1 MSNLALT
8 ELLASYVPKLIQNRV
23 IANPAPIESPVA
35 EDLQAA
41 ILFADISGFTLL
53 TERMAE
59 KGPTGVESLA
69 RILNEYFGQLI
80 DIIHDY
86 GGDVVKFA
94 GDAVIAVWPVV
105 PDLAIRET
113 ISRADQWQ
121 WTMRAAECALEVRQ
135 RLTNYKAEDA
145 NLYLK
150 LAVSLGKIST
160 VHVGGEFNRWEF
172 LLTGTPLVELG
183 IANTLAKAGDI
194 LITPSAWK
202 FIHNDC
208 EAERLEFELKDTI
221 AQGGRLTNLNKPSSI
236 FNSPTKPVI
245 PDGAEN
251 SLRPYIPGAVIN
263 RLTAGQSSW
272 IAELRRVTVLFINLP
287 DLDQDTAL
295 ENAQDIARLIQ
306 RSVYHYE
313 GSINKI
319 NVDDKGITIVAA
331 LGLPPFSHENDPAR
345 GVQAALMIRRELVRL
360 NVHSFIGIATGRI
373 FCGSVG
379 NDSRR
384 EYTIIGNAVNLSA
397 RLMGAA
403 SQQDELIAERF
414 VPILCDRTTYDSAKE
429 AVEFDVLAPQRVK
442 GRTEPVEVFQ
452 ALEAKKSVVRSKTE
466 LVGRQEEKTLI
477 AAALQELSRGA
488 PHQTL
493 VLQGEAGIGKSRLFE
508 ELIRQAE
515 ILDVRMFVGNGD
527 PIEKASPYHAW
538 RPIFNQIFDLGEP
551 AANSDFAE
559 EPHTSMED
567 NVVAKLAEIDAD
579 LTRYAPLVDVVLPVP
594 IPDNELTSAMS
605 GEIRGGNVR
614 ELLARLLAFEASQS
628 PLLIV
633 MEDLHWF
640 DSASWALLV
649 DVQQKVRPLFLALNT
664 RPLADPV
671 PVQFKQ
677 ILDTPGTRLLRLEA
691 MKLDDVEALVCQR
704 LGVKSVPPMLSRLIR
719 EKSEGHPFFAEE
731 LAYALRDSG
740 ILVIENQECRVHSR
754 LLNFEDLT
762 LPDTLQAAITNRID
776 SLNPSQQLT
785 LKVASVIGRIFAF
798 RLLQAIHPIE
808 ADKSALPDY
817 MAALTRLSLTMVES
831 EAPDLAYIFKHAVT
845 QEVAYNLM
853 LFSQRRLLHQS
864 VAEWIETNY
873 EKNLEAYYA
882 LLAHHWSQA
891 ADTSETLRDRRAL
904 HKAVEYLEKAGEQAM
919 QNYANQEAVQFFRQA
934 LELDEKLT
942 GPEVGKFARERELRN
957 ARWHSRLAL
966 AHYGLGSLPD
976 CHKHVL
982 EALRLLENPM
992 PRSSLQIGF
1001 GLLPQIIRQ
1010 VFHRT
1015 FPSRFIGSVRD
1026 AQKRDVAIEVARLYE
1041 LLGRIYFYSN
1051 ETLPIIYTVLR
1062 FLNEAEKAG
1071 PSPELASAYSSMSV
1085 LAGFA
1090 QLHKLA
1096 ETYVDRA
1103 LVVAR
1108 DVNLPSNLI
1117 TVYVVTS
1124 AYLLTVGKWEEVR
1137 GRVEEAKEICEQL
1150 GDYRQWGDATAML
1163 GESAFIAGDTSYSMN
1178 IHSVLLEDARHRRNP
1193 LQQCWGLL
1201 GVAVNNIR
1209 WGKAADAL
1217 PMLEEALRILEETPN
1232 LASSI
1237 ETNGQTA
1244 LAYLRLGQEEK
1255 ALGHAQKVLKLSE
1268 KISPTVYSMDVGF
1281 SGAADVYFELWERAL
1296 RDPAKKADTEH
1307 LKELAEKAIKRLIA
1321 FEKVFPIG
1329 QAVTPIYRGWYEW
1342 LTGKNQSAIKTLG
1355 RGLEAALK
1363 FNMAYEEGLI
1373 RLRLAA
1379 YSQGNLDARKQNLGR
1394 AIEIFEK
1401 MDALDELRLAQA
1413 EAQKAGIHRLSD

>member
-35 EDLQAA
+35 EELQAA

-59 KGPTGVESLA
+59 KGPTGVETLA

-105 PDLAIRET
+105 PDVT
-113 ISRADQWQ
+113 ISQTVSRADQWQ
-121 WTMRAAECALEVRQ
+121 WTMRAAECALEVHE
-135 RLTNYKAEDA
+135 RLSNYKVEDA
-145 NLYLK
+145 SLYLK
-150 LAVSLGKIST
+150 LAVSLGRINT
-160 VHVGGEFNRWEF
+160 VHVGGVFNRWEF
-172 LLTGTPLVELG
+172 LITGTPLVELG
-183 IANTLAKAGDI
+183 IANNLAKAGEI

-202 FIHNDC
+202 LIRND
-208 EAERLEFELKDTI
+208 ANAQTIEFELKDTI
-221 AQGGRLTNLNKPSSI
+221 AQGGRLEGLNKPSSI
-236 FNSPTKPVI
+236 YSSPQKPVI

-287 DLDQDTAL
+287 DIDQDTAL
-295 ENAQDIARLIQ
+295 ESAQDVARLIQ

-331 LGLPPFSHENDPAR
+331 LGLPPFSHEDDPAR
-345 GVQAALMIRRELVRL
+345 GVQSALMIRRELTNLRVP
-360 NVHSFIGIATGRI
+360 SYIGIATGRI

-379 NDSRR
+379 NDLRR

-403 SQQDELIAERF
+403 SAQDELIAKHV
-414 VPILCDRTTYDSAKE
+414 VPILCDRLTYDSAKE
-429 AVEFDVLAPQRVK
+429 VVEFETLPSQRVK
-442 GRTEPVEVFQ
+442 GRTEPVEVFH
-452 ALEAKKSVVRSKTE
+452 ALDVKKSVVRSKTE
-466 LVGRQEEKTLI
+466 LIGRQEEKTLI

-508 ELIRQAE
+508 DLIRQAE
-515 ILDVRMFVGNGD
+515 TLDVKMFVGTGD
-527 PIEKASPYHAW
+527 SIEKSSPYHAW
-538 RPIFNQIFDLGEP
+538 RTIFNQIFGIEEALAQG
-551 AANSDFAE
+551 DFAE
-559 EPHTSMED
+559 APQALIED
-567 NVVAKLAEIDAD
+567 NVLAKLAEIDPD
-579 LTRYAPLVDVVLPVP
+579 LVRYAPLVDVVLPVS
-594 IPDNELTSAMS
+594 ISDNELTSAMS

-614 ELLARLLAFEASQS
+614 ELLTRLLTFEASQS
-628 PLLIV
+628 PMLIV

-664 RPLADPV
+664 RPLTDPV
-671 PVQFKQ
+671 PAQFKQ
-677 ILDTPGTRLLRLEA
+677 ILDTSGTRLLRLEA

-740 ILVIENQECRVHSR
+740 ILMIQNQECWVHSR
-754 LLNFEDLT
+754 FLNFEDLT

-776 SLNPSQQLT
+776 SLDPSQQLT

-798 RLLQAIHPIE
+798 RVLQAIHPIE
-808 ADKSALPDY
+808 ADKSALSDY
-817 MAALTRLSLTMVES
+817 MATLTRLSLTLIES

-853 LFSQRRLLHQS
+853 LFSQRRLLHQA
-864 VAEWIETNY
+864 VAEWIEKNY
-873 EKNLEAYYA
+873 EKNLEAYYT

-891 ADTSETLRDRRAL
+891 ADPAESLQDGRAL
-904 HKAVEYLEKAGEQAM
+904 HKAVEYLEKAGEQAI
-919 QNYANQEAVQFFRQA
+919 QNYANQEAVQFFSQA
-934 LELDEKLT
+934 LELDKKIT
-942 GPEVGKFARERELRN
+942 GPEVGKFAQDRNLRMT
-957 ARWHSRLAL
+957 RWHSRLAL

-976 CHKHVL
+976 CNKHVH
-982 EALRLLENPM
+982 EALQLLQSPM
-992 PRSSLQIGF
+992 PRSTLQIGL

-1010 VFHRT
+1010 VFHRA
-1015 FPSRFIGSVRD
+1015 FPSRFIGSVT
-1026 AQKRDVAIEVARLYE
+1026 ASQKREVAIEVARLYE

-1051 ETLPIIYTVLR
+1051 ETLPIMYSVVR

-1090 QLHKLA
+1090 QLHTLA
-1096 ETYVDRA
+1096 ETYVERA
-1103 LVVAR
+1103 LAVAR
-1108 DVNLPSNLI
+1108 EVNLSSNLI

-1124 AYLLTVGKWEEVR
+1124 AYLLTVGKWEDVR
-1137 GRVEEAKEICEQL
+1137 RRVEEAKELCEQL

-1178 IHSVLLEDARHRRNP
+1178 IQRILLEDARRRRNP

-1201 GVAVNNIR
+1201 GVSVNNIR

-1232 LASSI
+1232 LASLI
-1237 ETNGQTA
+1237 ETNGQLA
-1244 LAYLRLGQEEK
+1244 LAHLRLGQEEK
-1255 ALGHAQKVLKLSE
+1255 ALAHAEKALQLSE
-1268 KISPTVYSMDVGF
+1268 KISPTVYSMDIGF
-1281 SGAADVYFELWERAL
+1281 SGVADVYFELWERTFQDSAQ
-1296 RDPAKKADTEH
+1296 KADSAK
-1307 LKELAEKAIKRLIA
+1307 LQQLAERAIKLLVA
-1321 FEKVFPIG
+1321 FQKVFPIG
-1329 QAVTPIYRGWYEW
+1329 QAVTPIYQGWYDW
-1342 LTGKNQSAIKTLG
+1342 LTGKPDEAVKSWR

-1363 FNMAYEEGLI
+1363 FNMVYEEGLI
-1373 RLRLAA
+1373 RLKLAT
-1379 YSQGNLDARKQNLGR
+1379 YSQGNLDARKRNLWR
-1394 AIEIFEK
+1394 AMDIFEK
-1401 MDALDELRLAQA
+1401 MGALNELRLTQ
-1413 EAQKAGIHRLSD
+1413 EQAQKAGI

>member
-35 EDLQAA
+35 EELQAA

-59 KGPTGVESLA
+59 KGPTGVETLA

-105 PDLAIRET
+105 PDIAISET
-113 ISRADQWQ
+113 VSRADQWQ
-121 WTMRAAECALEVRQ
+121 WTMRAAECALEVHQ
-135 RLTNYKAEDA
+135 RLTNYKVEDA
-145 NLYLK
+145 HLYLK
-150 LAVSLGKIST
+150 LAVSLGRINT
-160 VHVGGEFNRWEF
+160 VHVGGVFNRWEF
-172 LLTGTPLVELG
+172 LITGAPLVELG
-183 IANTLAKAGDI
+183 LANNLAKAGEI

-202 FIHNDC
+202 LIRNDSN
-208 EAERLEFELKDTI
+208 AQSIEFELKDAI
-221 AQGGRLTNLNKPSSI
+221 AQGGRLESLNKPSSI
-236 FNSPTKPVI
+236 FSSPKKPVI

-287 DLDQDTAL
+287 DIDQDTAL
-295 ENAQDIARLIQ
+295 ESAQDIARLIQ

-331 LGLPPFSHENDPAR
+331 LGLPPFSHEDDPAR
-345 GVQAALMIRRELVRL
+345 GVQAALMIRRELTTLRVP
-360 NVHSFIGIATGRI
+360 SYIGITTGRI

-379 NDSRR
+379 NDLRR

-403 SQQDELIAERF
+403 STQDELIAKHV
-414 VPILCDRTTYDSAKE
+414 VPILCDRLTYDSAKE
-429 AVEFDVLAPQRVK
+429 AVEFETLPPQHVK
-442 GRTEPVEVFQ
+442 GRTEPVEVFH
-452 ALEAKKSVVRSKTE
+452 ALEIKKSVVRSKTE
-466 LVGRQEEKTLI
+466 LIGRQEEKTLM
-477 AAALQELSRGA
+477 AGALQELSRGA

-508 ELIRQAE
+508 DLIRQAE
-515 ILDVRMFVGNGD
+515 TLDVKMFVGNGD

-538 RPIFNQIFDLGEP
+538 RPIFHQIFDIADSL
-551 AANSDFAE
+551 ANEDFTEA
-559 EPHTSMED
+559 PQTVIED
-567 NVVAKLAEIDAD
+567 KVLAKLVEIDPD
-579 LTRYAPLVDVVLPVP
+579 LVRYAPLVDVVLPIA

-614 ELLARLLAFEASQS
+614 ELLTRLLAFEASQS
-628 PLLIV
+628 PMLIV

-664 RPLADPV
+664 RPLADPI
-671 PVQFKQ
+671 PAQFKQ
-677 ILDTPGTRLLRLEA
+677 ILDIPGTRLLRLEA

-740 ILVIENQECRVHSR
+740 ILMIENQECRVHSR
-754 LLNFEDLT
+754 FLNFEDLT

-808 ADKSALPDY
+808 ADKSALHDY
-817 MAALTRLSLTMVES
+817 MATLTRLSLTLIES

-853 LFSQRRLLHQS
+853 LFSQRRLLHQA
-864 VAEWIETNY
+864 VAEWIEKNY

-891 ADTSETLRDRRAL
+891 ADPSEALQDGHAL
-904 HKAVEYLEKAGEQAM
+904 HKAVEYLEKAGEQAI
-919 QNYANQEAVQFFRQA
+919 QNYANQEAVQFFSQA
-934 LELDEKLT
+934 LALDKKIT
-942 GPEVGKFARERELRN
+942 GPEVGLVARDRQLRK

-976 CHKHVL
+976 CNKHVH
-982 EALRLLENPM
+982 EALQLLENPM
-992 PRSSLQIGF
+992 PRSTLQIGL

-1010 VFHRT
+1010 VFHRL
-1015 FPSRFIGSVRD
+1015 FPTRFIGAVTDS
-1026 AQKRDVAIEVARLYE
+1026 QKREGAIEVARLYE

-1051 ETLPIIYTVLR
+1051 ETLPIMYSVVR

-1090 QLHKLA
+1090 QLHTLA

-1103 LVVAR
+1103 LAVAR
-1108 DVNLPSNLI
+1108 EVNLSSNLI

-1124 AYLLTVGKWEEVR
+1124 AYLLTVGKWEDVR
-1137 GRVEEAKEICEQL
+1137 RRVEEAKAICEQL

-1178 IHSVLLEDARHRRNP
+1178 IQRILLEDARRRRNP

-1201 GVAVNNIR
+1201 GVSVNNIR

-1232 LASSI
+1232 VASSI
-1237 ETNGQTA
+1237 ETNGQLA
-1244 LAYLRLGQEEK
+1244 LAHLRLGQEEK
-1255 ALGHAQKVLKLSE
+1255 ALAYAEKVLKLSE
-1268 KISPTVYSMDVGF
+1268 KLSPTVYSMDIGF
-1281 SGAADVYFELWERAL
+1281 SGVADVYFELWERAL
-1296 RDPAKKADTEH
+1296 QDPAQKTESEN
-1307 LKELAEKAIKRLIA
+1307 LKQLAERAIKLLVA
-1321 FEKVFPIG
+1321 FQKVFPIG
-1329 QAVTPIYRGWYEW
+1329 QAVTPIYQGWYEW
-1342 LTGKNQSAIKTLG
+1342 LTGKPEEAVKSLR
-1355 RGLEAALK
+1355 RGLAAALK

-1373 RLRLAA
+1373 RLKLAT
-1379 YSQGNLDARKQNLGR
+1379 YSQANLDARKRNLWR
-1394 AIEIFEK
+1394 AMDIFEK
-1401 MDALDELRLAQA
+1401 MGALNELRLAQE
-1413 EAQKAGIHRLSD
+1413 EAQKAGI

>member
-23 IANPAPIESPVA
+23 IENPSPIESPVA
-35 EDLQAA
+35 EEIQAA

-59 KGPTGVESLA
+59 TGPTGVETLA

-80 DIIHDY
+80 DIIHNY

-94 GDAVIAVWPVV
+94 GDAVIAVWPVI
-105 PDLAIRET
+105 PDAAISDT

-121 WTMRAAECALEVRQ
+121 WTMRAAECALEVHK

-150 LAVSLGKIST
+150 LAVSLGKINT
-160 VHVGGEFNRWEF
+160 VHVGGVFNRWEF
-172 LLTGTPLVELG
+172 LIAGAPLVELG
-183 IANTLAKAGDI
+183 IANNLAKAGEI

-202 FIHNDC
+202 LIRNDSN
-208 EAERLEFELKDTI
+208 AQAIEFELRDTI
-221 AQGGRLTNLNKPSSI
+221 AQGGRLESLNKPSSI
-236 FNSPTKPVI
+236 FQSPKKPVI
-245 PDGAEN
+245 PDSAEI

-295 ENAQDIARLIQ
+295 EKSQDIARRIQ

-331 LGLPPFSHENDPAR
+331 LGLPPFSHEDDPAR
-345 GVQAALMIRRELVRL
+345 GVKAALMIRKELADLQVP
-360 NVHSFIGIATGRI
+360 SYIGIATGRI

-379 NDSRR
+379 NDARR

-397 RLMGAA
+397 RLMAAA
-403 SQQDELIAERF
+403 SQQDELIAKQV
-414 VPILCDRTTYDSAKE
+414 VPILCDRLTYDSAKE
-429 AVEFDVLAPQRVK
+429 AVEFEPLPPQRVK

-452 ALEAKKSVVRSKTE
+452 ALEVKKSVVRSKTE
-466 LVGRQEEKTLI
+466 LIGRQEEKTLI
-477 AAALQELSRGA
+477 AAALQELSRGT

-508 ELIRQAE
+508 DLIRQAE
-515 ILDVRMFVGNGD
+515 TLDVRMSVGNGD
-527 PIEKASPYHAW
+527 AIEKASPYHAW
-538 RPIFNQIFDLGEP
+538 RPIFNQIFEIEDLLAKG
-551 AANSDFAE
+551 DFKADSEALIE
-559 EPHTSMED
+559 E
-567 NVVAKLAEIDAD
+567 NVLAKLAEIDPD
-579 LTRYAPLVDVVLPVP
+579 LVRYAPLVDVVLPIH

-614 ELLARLLAFEASQS
+614 EVLTRLLSFESSQS

-671 PVQFKQ
+671 PPQFKQ

-691 MKLDDVEALVCQR
+691 MMLDDVEALVCQR
-704 LGVKSVPPMLSRLIR
+704 LGVKSVPPMISRLIR

-731 LAYALRDSG
+731 LAYALRESG

-754 LLNFEDLT
+754 FLNFEDLT

-776 SLNPSQQLT
+776 SLDPSHQLT

-798 RLLQAIHPIE
+798 RVLQAIHPIE
-808 ADKSALPDY
+808 ADKSALPDC
-817 MAALTRLSLTMVES
+817 MAALTRLSLTLVES

-853 LFSQRRLLHQS
+853 LFAQRRVLHQA
-864 VAEWIETNY
+864 VAEWLEKNY
-873 EKNLEAYYA
+873 EKNLEAYYT

-891 ADTSETLRDRRAL
+891 AETSEVNRDDRAL
-904 HKAVEYLEKAGEQAM
+904 HKAVEYLEKAGDQAM
-919 QNYANQEAVQFFRQA
+919 QNYANQEVVQFFSQV
-934 LELDEKLT
+934 LELDKKIASQEGGKLS
-942 GPEVGKFARERELRN
+942 RERKIRR

-966 AHYGLGSLPD
+966 AHYGLGSLPV
-976 CHKHVL
+976 CNQHVH
-982 EALRLLENPM
+982 EALQLLENPM
-992 PRSSLQIGF
+992 PRSRLQM
-1001 GLLPQIIRQ
+1001 GLGLAPQIIRQ
-1010 VFHRT
+1010 VFHRLA
-1015 FPSRFIGSVRD
+1015 PSRFIGSVKD
-1026 AQKRDVAIEVARLYE
+1026 PQKRDVAIEVARLYE

-1051 ETLPIIYTVLR
+1051 ETLPIIYSVVR

-1071 PSPELASAYSSMSV
+1071 PTPELASAYSSMSV

-1096 ETYVDRA
+1096 ETYVERA
-1103 LVVAR
+1103 LAVAR
-1108 DVNLPSNLI
+1108 EVKLPSNLI

-1124 AYLLTVGKWEEVR
+1124 AYLLTVGKWEDVR
-1137 GRVEEAKEICEQL
+1137 RRVEEAKALCEQL

-1178 IHSVLLEDARHRRNP
+1178 IQNVLLEDARRRRNP
-1193 LQQCWGLL
+1193 LHQCWGLL

-1209 WGKAADAL
+1209 WGKAADAVA
-1217 PMLEEALRILEETPN
+1217 MLEEALRILEETPN
-1232 LASSI
+1232 VASSI
-1237 ETNGQTA
+1237 ETNGQIA

-1255 ALGHAQKVLKLSE
+1255 ALLHAERVLKLGE
-1268 KISPTVYSMDVGF
+1268 KLSPTVYSMDVGF
-1281 SGAADVYFELWERAL
+1281 SGVADVYFELWERSANDL
-1296 RDPAKKADTEH
+1296 SKSAD
-1307 LKELAEKAIKRLIA
+1307 LKQLAEKAIKLLVA

-1329 QAVTPIYRGWYEW
+1329 QAVTPIYQAWYEW
-1342 LTGKNQSAIKTLG
+1342 LTGKPDEAVKSLR

-1363 FNMAYEEGLI
+1363 FNMVYEEGWI
-1373 RLRLAA
+1373 RLKLAT
-1379 YSQGNLDARKQNLGR
+1379 YSQGNFDIRKRNLWR

-1401 MDALDELRLAQA
+1401 MGALNELRLAQ
-1413 EAQKAGIHRLSD
+1413 EEVQKAGL